1 MSRRSRRRSVLFLA
15 HEVAAEWARCPQAE
29 EVTRPGEPSEV
40 VIYGADRLALLLDAL
55 GEVVG

>member
-1 MSRRSRRRSVLFLA
+1 VLFLA